1 MSMTTELFWK
11 LFQSTGSLEAYLLYK
26 QNLDSRSGN

>member
-1 MSMTTELFWK
+1 MTTSTELFWH

-26 QNLDSRSGN
+26 HNSVANSAS

>member
-1 MSMTTELFWK
+1 MTMTTELFWK

-26 QNLDSRSGN
+26 QNLDSGSGN